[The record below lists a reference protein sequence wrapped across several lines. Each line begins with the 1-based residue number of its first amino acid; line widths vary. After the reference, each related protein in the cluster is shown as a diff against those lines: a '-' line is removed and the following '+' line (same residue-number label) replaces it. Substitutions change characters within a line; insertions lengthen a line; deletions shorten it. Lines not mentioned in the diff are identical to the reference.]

1 MSVLTRRAML
11 AAAAAL
17 AAVPAHAD
25 KVTGAIAALEKQN
38 GGRLGL
44 VALDTGSGRRIAY
57 RAQERF
63 PLCSTYKLLTVAAVL
78 HGVDK
83 GAVTLDQRIAY
94 GQADLLDYAP
104 VTRKNL
110 DAGFMTVGALSA
122 AALEWSDNTAANLLL
137 RVIGGP
143 QGWTGFARSLGDRV
157 SRLDRTE
164 PTLNTAIPG
173 DPRDTTTPQAMVA
186 DLQAVLL
193 GDALTQSSRAQLNAW
208 LLASRI
214 DDALLRAGL
223 PAGWRVGDKSGAG
236 GQGTR
241 NDIGILYPPGAAP
254 ILAAVYYTETT
265 QPMAASNR
273 LIADCGRIIAEEFGR
288 K

>member
-1 MSVLTRRAML
+1 MSALTRRAML
-11 AAAAAL
+11 AGAAAL
-17 AAVPAHAD
+17 AAAPAYAD
-25 KVTGAIAALEKQN
+25 TVAGDIAALEKQS
-38 GGRLGL
+38 GGRLG
-44 VALDTGSGRRIAY
+44 VFGLDTGSGRSIAY
-57 RAQERF
+57 RAGERF

-104 VTRKNL
+104 VTRKNVG
-110 DAGFMTVGALSA
+110 AGFMTVGALSA

-137 RVIGGP
+137 GVIGGP
-143 QGWTGFARSLGDRV
+143 QGWTRFARSLGDRV

-173 DPRDTTTPQAMVA
+173 DKRDTTTPQAMVN
-186 DLQAVLL
+186 DLRAVLL
-193 GDALTQSSRAQLNAW
+193 DDALTEPSRAQLNAW
-208 LLASRI
+208 LLASQI
-214 DDALLRAGL
+214 DGALLKAGL

-236 GQGTR
+236 AYGTR

-273 LIADCGRIIAEEFGR
+273 LIADCGRIIAQAFS
-288 K
+288 